1 MVSLRPAVPVRARL
15 RGTSGGR
22 LAADLV
28 VCVPAPGEVA
38 EWVRGGGADEVGVDE
53 VGDDAAPRT
62 VVAAVLDTE

>member
-38 EWVRGGGADEVGVDE
+38 EWVRGGADEVGVDE
-53 VGDDAAPRT
+53 VGDDAAPRA
-62 VVAAVLDTE
+62 VVAAVLDPE